1 VVTVPDLRGDAHGGA
16 MSETTRA
23 SLLQDARAAMAGR
36 QPLQAYGL
44 FVEADASAPL
54 EVSDLAMLANAAYS
68 AGHPDITIDAWER
81 AHAQS
86 VRAGDARA
94 AAGAAVRVAMH
105 LLMDTAL
112 MAPVRGW
119 LRRAERLLEGLE
131 DTPAHAWL
139 SVVHSYERL
148 LFGDFDAARR
158 WARQAIDLGTRHDP
172 AAAAIGRVTEARSL
186 MLEGR
191 VSEGLALLDE
201 AAVVTVSGELD
212 PLSTGIVYCEL
223 VCALQGAAQYDL
235 AHEWTEAME
244 RWHHGQPVGS
254 IHGRCRVHRAEIL
267 RLRGDCGDAERE
279 ALLACKELRPYL
291 RRELGWPLTEL
302 GRIRLRMGDIAGAKE
317 AFVEAHEVGW
327 DPQPGLALV
336 HLAEGDASL
345 AVVSIRDALEHP
357 LNVPSKEL
365 PPNTELRRAPLL
377 EAQVEIE
384 IAGGDIERARAA
396 AEELTRVAARFESK
410 ALAAG
415 AALARGR
422 VALAQGSA
430 ADARHDFEEAASLW
444 NEVGA
449 PYETALA
456 RMGLARAY
464 GAKGSEPRAMLELQA
479 AKSLLE
485 RIGAK
490 LDAGPG
496 PTVNVQPPTPLP
508 AANVMRREGDYW
520 SVTFEGRTVRL
531 RALKGLQYL
540 AQLLAEP
547 GREFHVIDMVAGEN
561 GPGTELR
568 ACMDS
573 GELLDARARESYRR
587 RIVEIDED
595 IEEANGLGDLTRV
608 VRADTEREL
617 LLRELS
623 RAVGLGGR
631 VRRAGSASER
641 ARASVT
647 RAIRHAIARIQ
658 PHDAALR
665 QHLDRA
671 VRTGTYCVYQP
682 DSRLAAWRL

>member
-1 VVTVPDLRGDAHGGA
+1 
-16 MSETTRA
+16 
-23 SLLQDARAAMAGR
+23 
-36 QPLQAYGL
+36 
-44 FVEADASAPL
+44 
-54 EVSDLAMLANAAYS
+54 
-68 AGHPDITIDAWER
+68 
-81 AHAQS
+81 
-86 VRAGDARA
+86 
-94 AAGAAVRVAMH
+94 
-105 LLMDTAL
+105 
-112 MAPVRGW
+112 
-119 LRRAERLLEGLE
+119 
-131 DTPAHAWL
+131 
-139 SVVHSYERL
+139 
-148 LFGDFDAARR
+148 
-158 WARQAIDLGTRHDP
+158 
-172 AAAAIGRVTEARSL
+172 
-186 MLEGR
+186 
-191 VSEGLALLDE
+191 
-201 AAVVTVSGELD
+201 
-212 PLSTGIVYCEL
+212 
-223 VCALQGAAQYDL
+223 
-235 AHEWTEAME
+235 
-244 RWHHGQPVGS
+244 
-254 IHGRCRVHRAEIL
+254 
-267 RLRGDCGDAERE
+267 
-279 ALLACKELRPYL
+279 
-291 RRELGWPLTEL
+291 
-302 GRIRLRMGDIAGAKE
+302 
-317 AFVEAHEVGW
+317 
-327 DPQPGLALV
+327 V

-384 IAGGDIERARAA
+384 IAGGDIKRARAA